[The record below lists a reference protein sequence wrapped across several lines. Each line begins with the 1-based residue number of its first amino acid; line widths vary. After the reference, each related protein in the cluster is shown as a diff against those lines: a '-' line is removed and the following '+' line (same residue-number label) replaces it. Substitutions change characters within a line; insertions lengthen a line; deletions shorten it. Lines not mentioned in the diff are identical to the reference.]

1 MWKQIK
7 TTKYEVSDLTGDIRN
22 SLTGRILTQFK
33 NKKGYKSIGLSADG
47 SKKTFLVH
55 RLVAE
60 AFIENYSE
68 NLDVNHKN
76 GLRSDNRLIN
86 LECISR
92 QENNHDRALTSYYIT
107 GIDTIIEVINYHNN
121 GLTPEEI
128 FSNLRVNA
136 KLKHSKIK
144 EANED

>member
-7 TTKYEVSDLTGDIRN
+7 NTRYEVSLNGEIRN
-22 SLTGRILTQFK
+22 SLTGRVLTQFK
-33 NKKGYKSIGLSADG
+33 NNKGYKTIGLSVDG

-76 GLRSDNRLIN
+76 GLRFDNKLIN
-86 LECISR
+86 LECVSR
-92 QENNHDRALTSYYIT
+92 QVNNDDRAFTSYFIT
-107 GIDTIIEVINYHNN
+107 GIDTIQEIINHHYN

-128 FSNLRVNA
+128 FSNLRLNA
-136 KLKHSKIK
+136 KLKYAKIK
-144 EANED
+144 ETNEG